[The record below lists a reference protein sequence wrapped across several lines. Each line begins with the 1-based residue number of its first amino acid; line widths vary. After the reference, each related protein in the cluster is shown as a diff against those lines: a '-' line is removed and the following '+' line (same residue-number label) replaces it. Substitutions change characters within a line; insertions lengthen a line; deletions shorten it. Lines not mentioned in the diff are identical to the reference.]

1 MGTRMKK
8 NKAKA
13 TMSIRAKILAGMIV
27 CVLIVTNLVGWG
39 FIIQAK
45 GTLLEQ
51 CKKTAKSSAKIA
63 AQRLDG
69 DMLEKIKPG
78 DEGSDSYKEILQQL
92 QDFLCG
98 EDIKYIYTM
107 RMENDKLTFIVD
119 ADTEDGAAIGEE
131 YEIYDEMA
139 EAFEGKVTVDREMTS
154 DEWGDF
160 YSAFAPIY
168 NSSDQIVGIVG
179 VDCSATAIRVQQNSF
194 IKLFIIIELIGL
206 AVAIILSLVI
216 SGVLSRSVS
225 TIAGKMSELAM
236 KEGDLTQK
244 IMVKSTDEVGDIANS
259 LNIFLENLR
268 EIIQKI
274 GTSEK
279 KLLNNSEHVS
289 NIVTTSADEV
299 SQVNTTMNDMGEKV
313 IEMSDLVHKI
323 AQNAEDNNQMM
334 TSVIHETKSKAEHIE
349 EVGQKAEKLEKD
361 AILARKNIE
370 SVVVRMGQTL
380 EDKIAESKNVERIQ
394 QLTDQILEI
403 ADQTNLLAL
412 NASIESARAGESGKG
427 FAVVANEISNL
438 AAQSSKTAEEIQEI
452 NIFIVDI
459 VNKLAEASFE
469 FLNYVKVNV
478 ISDYD
483 VLVHT
488 GKEYASDAHDFKSQM
503 DEFEAYINQI
513 QQSMDRINGYVNGI
527 MDSFDKQKEEV
538 LVNSEYMSQIDDKF
552 GEIVNAV
559 QDNQKIVDELEK
571 MICQFKV

>member
-8 NKAKA
+8 NKARA

-27 CVLIVTNLVGWG
+27 CVLIVTNLVGWV

-194 IKLFIIIELIGL
+194 IKLFIIIELVGL

-527 MDSFDKQKEEV
+527 MDGFDKQKEEV

>member
-8 NKAKA
+8 NKARA

-27 CVLIVTNLVGWG
+27 CVLIVTNLVGWV

-194 IKLFIIIELIGL
+194 IKLFIIIELVGL

-488 GKEYASDAHDFKSQM
+488 GKEYASDAHDFQSQM

-527 MDSFDKQKEEV
+527 MDGFDKQKEEV

>member
-1 MGTRMKK
+1 
-8 NKAKA
+8 
-13 TMSIRAKILAGMIV
+13 
-27 CVLIVTNLVGWG
+27 
-39 FIIQAK
+39 
-45 GTLLEQ
+45 
-51 CKKTAKSSAKIA
+51 
-63 AQRLDG
+63 
-69 DMLEKIKPG
+69 
-78 DEGSDSYKEILQQL
+78 
-92 QDFLCG
+92 
-98 EDIKYIYTM
+98 
-107 RMENDKLTFIVD
+107 
-119 ADTEDGAAIGEE
+119 
-131 YEIYDEMA
+131 MA

-194 IKLFIIIELIGL
+194 IKLFIIIELVGL

-527 MDSFDKQKEEV
+527 MDGFDKQKEEV

>member
-27 CVLIVTNLVGWG
+27 CVLIVTNLVGWV

-119 ADTEDGAAIGEE
+119 ADTEDGATIGEE

-194 IKLFIIIELIGL
+194 IKLFIIIELVGL

-527 MDSFDKQKEEV
+527 MDGFDKQKEEV

>member
-1 MGTRMKK
+1 
-8 NKAKA
+8 
-13 TMSIRAKILAGMIV
+13 MSIRAKILAGMIV
-27 CVLIVTNLVGWG
+27 CVLIVTNLVGWV

-194 IKLFIIIELIGL
+194 IKLFIIIELVGL

-349 EVGQKAEKLEKD
+349 EVGQKEEKLEKD

-527 MDSFDKQKEEV
+527 MDGFDKQKEEV

>member
-27 CVLIVTNLVGWG
+27 CVLIVTNLVGWV

-78 DEGSDSYKEILQQL
+78 DEGSDSHKEILQQL

-194 IKLFIIIELIGL
+194 IKLFIIIELVGL

-527 MDSFDKQKEEV
+527 MDGFDKQKEEV

>member
-1 MGTRMKK
+1 
-8 NKAKA
+8 
-13 TMSIRAKILAGMIV
+13 MSIRAKILAGMIV
-27 CVLIVTNLVGWG
+27 CVLIVTNLVGWV

-194 IKLFIIIELIGL
+194 IKLFIIIELVGL

-527 MDSFDKQKEEV
+527 MDGFDKQKEEV

>member
-27 CVLIVTNLVGWG
+27 CVLIVTNLVGWV

-194 IKLFIIIELIGL
+194 IKLFIIIELVGL

-380 EDKIAESKNVERIQ
+380 EDKIVESKNVERIQ

-527 MDSFDKQKEEV
+527 MDGFDKQKEEV

>member
-27 CVLIVTNLVGWG
+27 CVLIVTNLVGWV

-194 IKLFIIIELIGL
+194 IKLFIIIELVGL

-216 SGVLSRSVS
+216 SGVLSRRVS

-527 MDSFDKQKEEV
+527 MDGFDKQKEEV